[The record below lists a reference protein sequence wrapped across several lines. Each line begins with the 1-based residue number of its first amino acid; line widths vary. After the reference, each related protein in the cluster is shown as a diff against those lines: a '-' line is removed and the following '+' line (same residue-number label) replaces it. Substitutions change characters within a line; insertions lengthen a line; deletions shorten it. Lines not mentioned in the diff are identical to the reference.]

1 MTPTSLITRSALDG
15 VAVAYE
21 TNVLPV
27 QRATR
32 VLWKC
37 LQAAGCEA
45 LASEVED
52 VVEADSAL
60 HRWIVLDAIESA
72 ESVPQG
78 VEGTAAIA
86 ALRAWVA
93 DPSDGNR
100 AAVASTNDAY
110 AEAYT
115 TYAAYADVDD
125 VSAYNAVAYAAFA
138 VLDDSAYSARIAAYY
153 AARIVAASAAA
164 DLRFRV
170 LATMDQA
177 GVLPEPSV
185 E

>member
-27 QRATR
+27 QRAIS

-52 VVEADSAL
+52 VVEADSVL
-60 HRWIVLDAIESA
+60 HRWIVLDAIQSA

-86 ALRAWVA
+86 ALRAWVT

-100 AAVASTNDAY
+100 VAVASTNDAV

-115 TYAAYADVDD
+115 TYASYADVDD

-138 VLDDSAYSARIAAYY
+138 VLDNSAYAASNAAYY
-153 AARIVAASAAA
+153 AARIADASVSAQ
-164 DLRFRV
+164 LRFRV
-170 LATMDQA
+170 LATMAQA
-177 GVLPEPSV
+177 GVLPNPV
-185 E
+185 EG